1 MVLAIHQHESA
12 IGIHVPPHPEPH
24 LSQFQLIPSCLRF
37 AHFQLD
43 IVNFQAGT
51 QRSPHKPLL

>member
-1 MVLAIHQHESA
+1 MMVLAIHQHESA
-12 IGIHVPPHPEPH
+12 TGIHVPPHPEPH

-43 IVNFQAGT
+43 IVNVQAGT
-51 QRSPHKPLL
+51 